1 MELYSDILRLE
12 PFGEGNPEPVFG
24 LKGVFFSDAR
34 PVGQDGRHA
43 AFSFAGRGVPRAVW
57 WGHGAD
63 AEIIRAHAATRYD
76 VLFTLATSSYGSDA
90 SQPHLELR
98 LVDVRPAL

>member
-1 MELYSDILRLE
+1 MALYEDIRRLE

-24 LKGVFFSDAR
+24 FKGVFFSDAR

-43 AFSFAGRGVPRAVW
+43 VFSFAGRGIPRAVW

-63 AEIIRAHAATRYD
+63 AESVRAHAATRYD
-76 VLFTLATSSYGSDA
+76 VLFTLTTSEYGTDL
-90 SQPHLELR
+90 PHVELR
-98 LVDVRPAL
+98 IVDIRPAA